1 MEKIDGTSGFLYR
14 PDVTSREK
22 KQEKSGKSQKSS
34 FNGVLGKLFSRPAE
48 GGELGPAHE
57 IHSDEELRGLIE
69 DIQNFGEALIKFPGV
84 DNLSRYKQAVR
95 DFVNHTTG
103 HAYRAEEQLSRHN
116 ILNQKKYTIIEV
128 IDERLDR
135 LTRQVLASQ
144 GQQLDLLADIEEIQG
159 LLVDILHVS

>member
-1 MEKIDGTSGFLYR
+1 
-14 PDVTSREK
+14 
-22 KQEKSGKSQKSS
+22 
-34 FNGVLGKLFSRPAE
+34 
-48 GGELGPAHE
+48 
-57 IHSDEELRGLIE
+57 
-69 DIQNFGEALIKFPGV
+69 
-84 DNLSRYKQAVR
+84 
-95 DFVNHTTG
+95 
-103 HAYRAEEQLSRHN
+103 LSRHN